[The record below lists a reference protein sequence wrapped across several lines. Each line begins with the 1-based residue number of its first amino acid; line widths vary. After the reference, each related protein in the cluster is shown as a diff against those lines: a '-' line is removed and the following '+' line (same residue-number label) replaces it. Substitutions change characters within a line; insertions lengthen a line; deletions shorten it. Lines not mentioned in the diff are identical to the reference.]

1 MLSGMESLLH
11 DSPILLEE
19 ENLEMMFRKASLNSE
34 NFERLMDEMTMAYTE
49 LV

>member
-1 MLSGMESLLH
+1 MESLLH